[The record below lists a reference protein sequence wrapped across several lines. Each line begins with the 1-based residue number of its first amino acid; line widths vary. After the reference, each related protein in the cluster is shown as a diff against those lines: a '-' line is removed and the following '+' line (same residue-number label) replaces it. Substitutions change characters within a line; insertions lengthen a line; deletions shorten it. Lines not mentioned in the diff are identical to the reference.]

1 MGEGSPLILGL
12 DAGNTVVKAVL
23 FDVGGNEIAQSRRN
37 CASVHSRPGYV
48 ERSMAELWSNASA
61 VIKECLA
68 KANAKPGAIA
78 AIGCA
83 GHGNGLY
90 LLDRAG
96 APLLAIQS
104 LDNRAASVAEAL
116 CSDGNGRKLHAICLQ
131 EPWPAQTAALL
142 AWVRNYAPDIYA
154 RAGTAFMCKD
164 FITLLSDR
172 PARGGHL

>member
-23 FDVGGNEIAQSRRN
+23 FDIGGNEIAQSRRN
-37 CASVHSRPGYV
+37 CASVHSRLGYV
-48 ERSMAELWSNASA
+48 ERSMPELWSNASA

-68 KANAKPGAIA
+68 KANAKPSAIA

-116 CSDGNGRKLHAICLQ
+116 CGDGNGRKLHAISR
-131 EPWPAQTAALL
+131 ATA
-142 AWVRNYAPDIYA
+142 VQDQAPSANTRISPISFA
-154 RAGTAFMCKD
+154 VTASGAVVSVCVP
-164 FITLLSDR
+164 T
-172 PARGGHL
+172 ANWY